1 MEKLS
6 VTIITLNEEKKI
18 RDALESVK
26 WADEIVVID
35 SGSSDRTMEI
45 CREYT
50 DKVFHNPWPGF
61 VAQKNFATEKASHR
75 WILSIDADE
84 RVTPEL
90 KEEIMALMKA
100 PGASAYALPRKVFYL
115 GRWIYNS
122 GWYPDYKT
130 RLFDR
135 ERCRWEGAQ
144 VHETVKAEGEVLRMK
159 SDLIHYTFDDI
170 EDHIKTMNSYT
181 TLAAKEY
188 TKKRQ
193 ISRTDLAFRPIFTF
207 FKSYI
212 VKKGFKDG
220 MPGFIISA
228 AAACH
233 VFLKYAKTWE
243 LKNVKEK
250 EESAP
255 KPGNT

>member
-26 WADEIVVID
+26 WADEIVVVD
-35 SGSSDRTMEI
+35 SGSTDGTLDI

-50 DKVFHNPWPGF
+50 DRVYSNRWPGF
-61 VAQKNFATEKASHR
+61 VAQKNFATDKASHR

-90 KEEIMALMKA
+90 AEEIRRII
-100 PGASAYALPRKVFYL
+100 ASPSADAYAVPRRVFYL
-115 GRWIYNS
+115 GRWINHS
-122 GWYPDYKT
+122 GWYPDCKV

-135 ERCRWEGAQ
+135 ERCRWEGEQ
-144 VHETVKAEGEVLRMK
+144 VHETVKVRGNAGYLRG
-159 SDLIHYTFDDI
+159 DLTHYTFDSI
-170 EDHIKTMNSYT
+170 EDHIRTMNSYT
-181 TLAAKEY
+181 SLAAREY
-188 TKKRQ
+188 KKDRD
-193 ISRTDLAFRPIFTF
+193 ITRTDLAFRPVFTF
-207 FKSYI
+207 FKSYLI
-212 VKKGFKDG
+212 KKGYKDG

-243 LKNVKEK
+243 VKNVKEK
-250 EESAP
+250 
-255 KPGNT
+255 K

>member
-6 VTIITLNEEKKI
+6 VSIITLNEEEKI
-18 RDALESVK
+18 RDTLESVK

-35 SGSSDRTMEI
+35 SGSTDVTLDI

-50 DKVFHNPWPGF
+50 DKVYSNKWPGF
-61 VAQKNFATEKASHR
+61 VAQKNFATDKATHR

-90 KEEIMALMKA
+90 AEEIKQELSSPSAD
-100 PGASAYALPRKVFYL
+100 AYAIPRRVFYL
-115 GRWIYNS
+115 GRWIDHS
-122 GWYPDYKT
+122 GWYPDCKV

-135 ERCRWEGAQ
+135 EKCRWEGAQ
-144 VHETVKAEGEVLRMK
+144 VHETVKVNGRTAYLKG
-159 SDLIHYTFDDI
+159 DLTHYTFDSI

-181 TLAAKEY
+181 SLAAHEY
-188 TKKRQ
+188 KKDRP
-193 ISRTDLAFRPIFTF
+193 ISKTDLAFRPLFTF
-207 FKSYI
+207 FKSYFL
-212 VKKGFKDG
+212 KKGYKDG
-220 MPGFIISA
+220 TPGFIISA

-250 EESAP
+250 
-255 KPGNT
+255 K